1 MSRNTIFDTDG
12 LDITIFPSLT
22 FFVNTFIWAWS
33 KNNSKL
39 RVLVFV
45 TYITL
50 MLIKHHYIM
59 KEPTVFAS
67 TQILPEEMS
76 VKLLVYI
83 NRETVVTCLRL
94 IYMIVVVNNL

>member
-1 MSRNTIFDTDG
+1 
-12 LDITIFPSLT
+12 
-22 FFVNTFIWAWS
+22 
-33 KNNSKL
+33 
-39 RVLVFV
+39 
-45 TYITL
+45 
-50 MLIKHHYIM
+50 M

-83 NRETVVTCLRL
+83 NRETIMTCLRL